1 MNAQSAAAR
10 SIVDAGRALPRSAHN
25 FLSASQEAAPTAH
38 SFSRQKV
45 QDGQIRPN
53 RRSHMKALFVSL
65 TIAACVFSFALRA
78 EAQAPAEHSMTGCLA
93 KGDDAG
99 TFKLTDLEKG
109 PKEVVIAQT
118 TANLTP
124 HLGHK
129 VEITGVAIPGKDKTH
144 TMKVTA
150 VKMIS
155 ATCP

>member
-1 MNAQSAAAR
+1 MKTL
-10 SIVDAGRALPRSAHN
+10 IVGTV
-25 FLSASQEAAPTAH
+25 F
-38 SFSRQKV
+38 
-45 QDGQIRPN
+45 
-53 RRSHMKALFVSL
+53 
-65 TIAACVFSFALRA
+65 AACLVGFGVRA
-78 EAQAPAEHSMTGCLA
+78 QAQGAPAEHSMTGCLA

-109 PKEVVIAQT
+109 PKEVVIAET
-118 TANLTP
+118 TANLAP

-129 VEITGVAIPGKDKTH
+129 VEITGTAVPGKANVH

>member
-1 MNAQSAAAR
+1 MQ
-10 SIVDAGRALPRSAHN
+10 L
-25 FLSASQEAAPTAH
+25 
-38 SFSRQKV
+38 
-45 QDGQIRPN
+45 N
-53 RRSHMKALFVSL
+53 RRGQMKAFIVLTAFV
-65 TIAACVFSFALRA
+65 ACVLGFGVR
-78 EAQAPAEHSMTGCLA
+78 AQAQGEPAEHSMTGCLA

-109 PKEVVIAQT
+109 PKEVVIAET

-129 VEITGVAIPGKDKTH
+129 VEITGVAVPGKDKTH

-155 ATCP
+155 SKCP

>member
-1 MNAQSAAAR
+1 
-10 SIVDAGRALPRSAHN
+10 
-25 FLSASQEAAPTAH
+25 
-38 SFSRQKV
+38 
-45 QDGQIRPN
+45 
-53 RRSHMKALFVSL
+53 MKALIVQL
-65 TIAACVFSFALRA
+65 TFAACVLGFAVNA
-78 EAQAPAEHSMTGCLA
+78 KAQGAPKEHSMTGCLA

-109 PKEVVIAQT
+109 PKVVVIAET

-129 VEITGVAIPGKDKTH
+129 VEITGVAVPGKDKTH

-155 ATCP
+155 TKCP

>member
-1 MNAQSAAAR
+1 
-10 SIVDAGRALPRSAHN
+10 
-25 FLSASQEAAPTAH
+25 
-38 SFSRQKV
+38 
-45 QDGQIRPN
+45 
-53 RRSHMKALFVSL
+53 MKALIVVLMF
-65 TIAACVFSFALRA
+65 AAGVAGLAVRA
-78 EAQAPAEHSMTGCLA
+78 EAQGAPAEHSMTGCLA

-99 TFKLTDLEKG
+99 TFKLTNLEKG
-109 PKEVVIAQT
+109 PKEVVIAET

-155 ATCP
+155 SKCP

>member
-1 MNAQSAAAR
+1 
-10 SIVDAGRALPRSAHN
+10 
-25 FLSASQEAAPTAH
+25 
-38 SFSRQKV
+38 
-45 QDGQIRPN
+45 
-53 RRSHMKALFVSL
+53 MKALIVLL
-65 TIAACVFSFALRA
+65 TFAASVAGFGVRA
-78 EAQAPAEHSMTGCLA
+78 EAQGAPAEHSMTGCLA

-109 PKEVVIAQT
+109 PKEVVIAET

-129 VEITGVAIPGKDKTH
+129 VEITGVAVPGKDNTH

-155 ATCP
+155 SKCP

>member
-1 MNAQSAAAR
+1 MKT
-10 SIVDAGRALPRSAHN
+10 SISLAVLLLA
-25 FLSASQEAAPTAH
+25 FAS
-38 SFSRQKV
+38 
-45 QDGQIRPN
+45 
-53 RRSHMKALFVSL
+53 
-65 TIAACVFSFALRA
+65 SFADR
-78 EAQAPAEHSMTGCLA
+78 AQAQEHSMTGCLA

-99 TFKLTDLEKG
+99 TFKLTNLEQG
-109 PKEVVIAQT
+109 PKVVVIAET

-129 VEITGVAIPGKDKTH
+129 VQITGVAISGKDNVH

>member
-1 MNAQSAAAR
+1 MQSNK
-10 SIVDAGRALPRSAHN
+10 G
-25 FLSASQEAAPTAH
+25 
-38 SFSRQKV
+38 
-45 QDGQIRPN
+45 
-53 RRSHMKALFVSL
+53 SHMKALIALL
-65 TIAACVFSFALRA
+65 TIAASMLGFGVRA
-78 EAQAPAEHSMTGCLA
+78 EAQGAPAEHSMTGCLA

-109 PKEVVIAQT
+109 PKVVVIAET

-129 VEITGVAIPGKDKTH
+129 VEITGVAVPGKEKTH

-155 ATCP
+155 STCP